1 MTVKAVIFDLD
12 GTLAATLDLPLSSGG
27 LKRVPF
33 DVLRLS
39 PAGKPP
45 AAVTITDQHRHLP
58 GELIA
63 RGYRTAII
71 TRSPSA
77 YASTLTGILQLDTE
91 RLLASSTGSTPATK
105 LGKLSAEWDV
115 PIGEMLYVG
124 DTDQDREE
132 AVTAGAQFRRASADM
147 PAEVLDDLPGPGSD
161 DASTE
166 TTSPI
171 IPGGSHIDWRCG
183 NCKLALAMIREQLPT
198 VCPGCQSQLL
208 SPQQAPPAMREV
220 IDTVLGETPLTAT
233 EVEAI
238 EGSSDKAKAAA
249 AGFVALLQ
257 HPARHRSRL
266 QAFVLRHLPQEA
278 RDCVVAFDLEEGR
291 FGFDPRLV
299 TLNEI
304 TSQLSAE
311 AAGAAA
317 RIFPPVRHSTEPVPA
332 TGGSYLLQSMWPFGK
347 DPYGGAIWAKLKN
360 WHGGPNGK
368 SGPEVHQSLLH
379 FIALT
384 LAGHL
389 PYGAKES
396 GVAIVPA
403 PSSDLSP
410 AQPGQC
416 SLRLAYRIG
425 DLSGCE
431 VLPAL
436 KKEGQKIICDADLSE
451 RSVVLVDDQTTKTS
465 PDATASRCVT
475 ALLGEGAT
483 VQRVLTWSS
492 SWNTTEPTTP
502 GCWLK
507 RHGHE
512 CPRHHADDL
521 APF

>member
-105 LGKLSAEWDV
+105 LGKLSAEWDI

-220 IDTVLGETPLTAT
+220 IDTVLGETPSQRLRSRQSRVPVTRRRQPRR
-233 EVEAI
+233 
-238 EGSSDKAKAAA
+238 GSSLCYSTLHDT
-249 AGFVALLQ
+249 G
-257 HPARHRSRL
+257 H
-266 QAFVLRHLPQEA
+266 AFKLS
-278 RDCVVAFDLEEGR
+278 C
-291 FGFDPRLV
+291 FG
-299 TLNEI
+299 I
-304 TSQLSAE
+304 C
-311 AAGAAA
+311 
-317 RIFPPVRHSTEPVPA
+317 H
-332 TGGSYLLQSMWPFGK
+332 K
-347 DPYGGAIWAKLKN
+347 K
-360 WHGGPNGK
+360 
-368 SGPEVHQSLLH
+368 
-379 FIALT
+379 
-384 LAGHL
+384 
-389 PYGAKES
+389 
-396 GVAIVPA
+396 
-403 PSSDLSP
+403 
-410 AQPGQC
+410 PG
-416 SLRLAYRIG
+416 
-425 DLSGCE
+425 
-431 VLPAL
+431 
-436 KKEGQKIICDADLSE
+436 
-451 RSVVLVDDQTTKTS
+451 
-465 PDATASRCVT
+465 TASWPST
-475 ALLGEGAT
+475 
-483 VQRVLTWSS
+483 S
-492 SWNTTEPTTP
+492 
-502 GCWLK
+502 K
-507 RHGHE
+507 RAASGLI
-512 CPRHHADDL
+512 RDW
-521 APF
+521 